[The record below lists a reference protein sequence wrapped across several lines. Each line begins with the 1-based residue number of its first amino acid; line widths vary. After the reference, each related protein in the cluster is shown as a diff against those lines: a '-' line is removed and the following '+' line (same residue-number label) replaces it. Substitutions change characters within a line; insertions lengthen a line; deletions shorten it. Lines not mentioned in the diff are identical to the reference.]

1 MPETFA
7 PASDDTEFEKAKASK
22 PPVLYKFLHEL
33 PVAKV
38 KGHLGFLSFRRSI
51 VRYDLI
57 PFL

>member
-33 PVAKV
+33 PVAKGKRV
-38 KGHLGFLSFRRSI
+38 
-51 VRYDLI
+51 
-57 PFL
+57 

>member
-33 PVAKV
+33 PVAKG
-38 KGHLGFLSFRRSI
+38 KG
-51 VRYDLI
+51 Y
-57 PFL
+57 